1 MTYALTIFN
10 SPRWWEKAGR
20 YVYDNKTHRRLDLN
34 SWDQYVN
41 FLRKLSERSLNGKQ
55 DAELITPAVFK
66 PNSTRK
72 NDNVLCWG
80 GWAAVDVDDL
90 IVEGELE
97 DVLRT
102 RFGDWNYVVYS
113 TASSTVDHPKF
124 RIVFDLG
131 MEVETSKLRHFWY
144 ALNQELESIG
154 DEQTKD
160 LARMYYVPANY
171 SGANNF
177 FFVNSG
183 EPLDLDYV
191 LAKWPYDDARNA
203 QSFLDR
209 LPPAFREQV
218 IEYRKGKLDNTSYV
232 WSTYAD
238 CPFWPRNM
246 AAEYV
251 SISSTGW
258 YRQMYR
264 IMIAIAGKSI
274 EKGYNISATQIVEMC
289 RQFDS
294 ETGNWYENRP
304 MEVEANN
311 ALEYAYKNG
320 DIQ

>member
-90 IVEGELE
+90 IVEGDLE

-102 RFGDWNYVVYS
+102 RFGDS

>member
-20 YVYDNKTHRRLDLN
+20 YVYDNKTHRRLDLDN
-34 SWDQYVN
+34 WDQFVN
-41 FLRKLSERSLNGKQ
+41 FLRKLSERPLNGKQ

-66 PNSTRK
+66 PDSTRK
-72 NDNVLCWG
+72 NDNVLCWA

-90 IVEGELE
+90 VIEGNLE
-97 DVLRT
+97 DVLHT
-102 RFGDWNYVVYS
+102 RFGDWDYVVYS
-113 TASSTVDHPKF
+113 TASSTVDQAKF
-124 RIVFDLG
+124 RIVFNLG
-131 MEVETSKLRHFWY
+131 EQIESAKLRHFWY
-144 ALNQELESIG
+144 ALNQELDSIG
-154 DEQTKD
+154 DAQTKD

-171 SGANNF
+171 ADANNF
-177 FFVNSG
+177 FYVNSG
-183 EPLDLDYV
+183 EPVDLDYL
-191 LAKWPYDDARNA
+191 LAKWPYDDVRNA

-218 IEYRKGKLDNTSYV
+218 IEYRKGKLDDTSYV